1 MISIRYHSLDVTAEI
16 EPKDEE
22 EMTKTVSVPG
32 ISCGHCVATI
42 QREVGELTGVEQ
54 VTAAAEAKTVTVIWD
69 PQMTDWNAIDALLRE
84 IDFAPAE

>member
-1 MISIRYHSLDVTAEI
+1 
-16 EPKDEE
+16 
-22 EMTKTVSVPG
+22 
-32 ISCGHCVATI
+32 
-42 QREVGELTGVEQ
+42 VGELTGVEQ